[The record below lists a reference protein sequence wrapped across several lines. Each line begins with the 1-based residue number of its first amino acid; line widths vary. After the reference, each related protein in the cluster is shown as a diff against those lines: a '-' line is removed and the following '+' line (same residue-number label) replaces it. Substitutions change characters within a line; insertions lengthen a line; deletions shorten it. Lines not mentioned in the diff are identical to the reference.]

1 MSGKRNRIPI
11 KCFATWAKD
20 ETIRKNSTSGGIFS
34 LLAKRVLKCQGV
46 VFGAAWDKDFYRVRH
61 IGVITIEDIAPLLKS
76 KYVWSDPTNAYEEVE
91 SELRKG
97 RKVLF
102 CGTPCQCAAIARRIS
117 AKVPEAVTNLI
128 TVDFVCH
135 GTPSPETFEAYL
147 KELEKQEGSKIVAY
161 DFREKKDGWNF
172 SRIAYKFAN
181 GKEKRV
187 IPWLDLYFR
196 DFSLNRSLRE
206 CCYKCPFAGIDRPSD
221 ITIAECWR
229 VGTTHPDWD
238 DNRGCSNV
246 LINTEKGLEFWNEV
260 TKVGDLEVHDYDLRD
275 AQMRNHSL
283 MEPSK
288 LVSKTKPVMYYWLLY
303 WIKRIGW
310 FYFKRHQ

>member
-20 ETIRKNSTSGGIFS
+20 EAIRKISTSGGIFS
-34 LLAKRVLKCQGV
+34 LLSKRILKGQGV

-61 IGVITIEDIAPLLKS
+61 IGVTAIEDIAPLLKS
-76 KYVWSDPTNAYEEVE
+76 KYVWSDPTNAYREVE
-91 SELRKG
+91 EELRKG
-97 RKVLF
+97 KKVLF

-117 AKVPEAVTNLI
+117 TKVPDAVTNLI

-135 GTPSPETFEAYL
+135 GTPSPETFEAYA
-147 KELEKQEGSKIVAY
+147 KELEKNEGSKIIAY

-172 SRIAYKFAN
+172 PRIAYKFEN
-181 GKEKRV
+181 GKIKRV
-187 IPWLDLYFR
+187 IPKIDVYYR
-196 DFSLNRSLRE
+196 DFFLSRNLRE
-206 CCYKCPFAGIDRPSD
+206 CCYHCPFAGISRPSD
-221 ITIAECWR
+221 ITIADCWR
-229 VGTTHPDWD
+229 IATTNSEWD

-260 TKVGDLEVHDYDLRD
+260 ANVGDLEVYDYDLRE

-288 LVSKTKPVMYYWLLY
+288 LVTKTKPAMYYWLVY